1 MKLREREFAVIAAL
15 VFIVIMNIMERTVA
29 PAYWVK
35 SLVKVSV
42 ILLILF
48 SYSAIYRKPWR
59 ETVWFRKMKPAK
71 TLFIFMGA
79 VFLVLVAAFL
89 LLRNALDFAAIRES
103 LVTKER
109 LTKENCLFVFS
120 YIALVNS
127 FLEEALFRG
136 CLYHAFTERNVKM
149 PGLVFSSSA
158 FAAYHIGIVDT
169 WLDPWMLALCIAGLM
184 AAGFFLQLVCE
195 RYDSVKASWLVHGC
209 ANLAIDALG
218 VVVIFFY

>member
-1 MKLREREFAVIAAL
+1 M
-15 VFIVIMNIMERTVA
+15 
-29 PAYWVK
+29 
-35 SLVKVSV
+35 
-42 ILLILF
+42 
-48 SYSAIYRKPWR
+48 
-59 ETVWFRKMKPAK
+59 
-71 TLFIFMGA
+71 
-79 VFLVLVAAFL
+79 
-89 LLRNALDFAAIRES
+89 
-103 LVTKER
+103 TKER